1 MILRGVFFFSSL
13 TVLLFFIIPV
23 EVKFTNLDK
32 SKFQAGKTEFEL
44 MQSKSEFPNYGYCWK
59 ETIISLTKDCEQ
71 LTAEVQGKLALA
83 YLNCFLQMQD
93 LPIYECDVTQKLS
106 ECTENMK
113 DSDRSSMATFFTHT
127 QNICYFLEAQV
138 WHDETERTIRRLA
151 TSSEDVATQ
160 LEETSELQNEMLH
173 QQKES
178 MTNQKEILEKSVN
191 LSNIISTSSDNMHK
205 IFDEYKNVT
214 IEQRHLIGDLFDKFS
229 HLQSMM
235 LGEFTGLYSI
245 LYYAVMVLMSYFLT
259 SAPRTAAARFWLF
272 GIATVNILSE
282 RFAISWLISEENQL
296 AGSGSDIDEAVY
308 MYQKLCRKISG
319 AVALLVLGVSA
330 YYYQDL
336 NVINNQLLWDI
347 KKRIE
352 NLEIKNSVLGN
363 KNQDIVSALS
373 PDSSSDTIIQEYN
386 SNTDRSN
393 TLTAAADTT
402 GYDSDSGCSESSIST
417 ESLSGDTD
425 NTYIPSSL
433 STVESYSTCYSWES
447 SQTTL
452 TDELRDIRGATP
464 LKELAEQIDAWT
476 KTGKYRQPSPIHSM
490 ESRLADC
497 AGSRVTRSITPQPS
511 TSKNSYSQKYFLR
524 QRSPKTLPYNKTV
537 YFESPGSFAK
547 TVKALEKITRKNSF
561 LTRYNTK
568 EEKRS
573 PLSDK

>member
-13 TVLLFFIIPV
+13 TVLLFFIVLV

-32 SKFQAGKTEFEL
+32 SKFHAGKTEFEL

-59 ETIISLTKDCEQ
+59 ETIIVLTKDCKQ

-83 YLNCFLQMQD
+83 YLNCFLQMQN

-106 ECTENMK
+106 ECTQNMK
-113 DSDRSSMATFFTHT
+113 DSDRNSMATFFTHT
-127 QNICYFLEAQV
+127 QNICYFLESQV
-138 WHDETERTIRRLA
+138 WHDETERTIKRLA

-178 MTNQKEILEKSVN
+178 MTNQQEILEKSVN
-191 LSNIISTSSDNMHK
+191 LSNIISTSSDNIHK
-205 IFDEYKNVT
+205 IFDEYKNAT
-214 IEQRHLIGDLFDKFS
+214 NEQRLLIGDLFDKFS

-272 GIATVNILSE
+272 GVATVNILSE

-296 AGSGSDIDEAVY
+296 AGSGGDIDEAVY

-319 AVALLVLGVSA
+319 AVALLVLGISA
-330 YYYQDL
+330 YCYQDL
-336 NVINNQLLWDI
+336 HVINNQLLWDI
-347 KKRIE
+347 KRKIE
-352 NLEIKNSVLGN
+352 NLEIKNTGLGN
-363 KNQDIVSALS
+363 QNQEIGRTLS
-373 PDSSSDTIIQEYN
+373 TDTSSDTILQEYN
-386 SNTDRSN
+386 SNTDRPN

-402 GYDSDSGCSESSIST
+402 GYESDSGCSESSLST

-464 LKELAEQIDAWT
+464 LKEIAEQIDAWA
-476 KTGKYRQPSPIHSM
+476 KTGKYRQPSPIRSM
-490 ESRLADC
+490 ESRFADQT
-497 AGSRVTRSITPQPS
+497 GSRVTRSITPQPS
-511 TSKNSYSQKYFLR
+511 TSKNSFSQKYFLR
-524 QRSPKTLPYNKTV
+524 QRSPKPLPYNQTV

-547 TVKALEKITRKNSF
+547 TVKSLEKITRKNSL
-561 LTRYNTK
+561 LTRNNIK
-568 EEKRS
+568 EQKRS
-573 PLSDK
+573 PVCDK